1 MKLYPLPLS
10 SCYLFLAGIL
20 MVVSI
25 TACSS
30 YPAHHSKSQLA
41 NSSETSCRMI
51 QHTMGDAC
59 VPNNPQRLVTISRF
73 TLANALVLGIKP
85 IASTSDYEYSSY
97 LRNKIEGID
106 EIGGMYEPDLE
117 KILLLKPDLILG
129 SELVR
134 KIYPLLSQIIPTALG
149 KWEGRTR
156 SWREHFNFVAEVLGK
171 QEAAQQAWNRYYQRI
186 KELKIALN
194 DRYVDKE
201 ISIIGVYG
209 GMRIYSEGQDSFAGS
224 ILNDIGLHRVRN
236 SNSPLP
242 ISEEKLEEVD
252 GDIIFVMIFQEKEE
266 NSRKAFE
273 KLQQKPLWQ
282 TLRAVEKGQ
291 VYLVDRDAWIGSNLI
306 AADVVIDDL
315 YKYLVNTP

>member
-41 NSSETSCRMI
+41 NSLETSCRMI
-51 QHTMGDAC
+51 QHTMGDTC
-59 VPNNPQRLVTISRF
+59 VPNNPQHLITISRF

-85 IASTSDYEYSSY
+85 IASTSDYEYPSY

-106 EIGGMYEPDLE
+106 EIGEMYEPDLE

-129 SELVR
+129 WEIAR

-149 KWEGRTR
+149 KWEGGTR
-156 SWREHFNFVAEVLGK
+156 SWREHFNFVAEALGK

-186 KELKIALN
+186 QKLKIAVS
-194 DRYVDKE
+194 DQYKDKE

-209 GMRIYSEGQDSFAGS
+209 GMRIYSDTQDSFAGS

-252 GDIIFVMIFQEKEE
+252 GDIIFVMIFQEKGEE
-266 NSRKAFE
+266 SRKAFE

-291 VYLVDRDAWIGSNLI
+291 VYLVDREAWIGSNLI
-306 AADVVIDDL
+306 AADAVIDDL